1 MTAAHPQLLV
11 YKASAGSGKTFT
23 LAVRYICQLIED
35 PRAYRRILAVTFTN
49 KATAE
54 MKSRIL
60 EQLYGLAHNLK
71 SSEGYLNELHKLTG
85 KSRDEIQKS
94 AGEALRNIIHDY
106 SRFRIETID
115 SFFQSVMKNL
125 ARELELGANLNIEL
139 NNKDVLSD
147 AVDSMIENLNRKSPV
162 LGWLLE
168 YIEEQIEND
177 KRWDVSKDIKKF
189 GENIFNEEYIEKG
202 DGLRKK
208 LSDPTFIPDFRKR
221 LKQKLEDATEIMKG
235 FCDQFYGI
243 LDTNSLTTDN
253 LANKKNGISSYFN
266 KLGNGEL
273 RDEKVCNQT
282 LEKCLDSS
290 ESWVTKNAKNRDSI
304 ISLVES
310 ELRPLLID
318 AEKMRPIQKTTIN
331 SCKLTLKY
339 INNLRLLA
347 NIDMEVRE
355 LNQRNNRFLLSDT
368 NALLHGLISKGD
380 ATFVY
385 EKIGTNIDTVMID
398 EFQDTSRM
406 QWENFHL
413 LLEECL
419 SQKEGSLIV
428 GDIKQSIYRWRNGDW
443 KILANIKHDPTLRVN
458 ECTLDTNW
466 RSESMIIRFNNEFFT
481 AACLEL
487 NNRYEEEMKEPCAP
501 LVNAYID
508 VCQKTAKKTDNGYVK
523 VSMLTD
529 SKDNPFRE
537 QVLNELV
544 DEVKSLIEQGVQTN
558 DIAILVR
565 KNKDIPQIA
574 EFFDKNAGVRIVSDE
589 AFQLNASLAICMMI
603 DGLRYLTTPEDTVAK
618 ARLALSYQKEILRQ
632 DIDMN
637 TILLNGT
644 DQYLPADFLL
654 RQKELRFMPLYE
666 LLEKLFVIFSMNQIK
681 QQDAYLCAFYD
692 AITEY
697 MQKNSSELTAF
708 IAFWDEHLSTKTIP
722 SGEIDGIRILSIHK
736 SKGLEFHTVLIPY
749 CDWKMENETNSNL
762 IWSAPNKIT
771 DNAENASLF
780 NALDIVP
787 INYSKTMAE
796 SVYSNS
802 YYDERLQLWID
813 NINLLYVAFTR
824 ACKNLIVWG
833 CSNKK
838 GTVSELLEQSIS
850 QVDIEQTK
858 IEEENHETEETNDEA
873 TRYEFGKLYIS
884 EEKKQK
890 QSDNRLN
897 ATAEGIPVRM
907 ESIETEFEFKQSN
920 RSADFI
926 NGKDDDDKTSEYI
939 QQGELLHRVFA
950 SINTADDVDAAID
963 RLCFEGVIESEK
975 QEKQIRNLAQKAL
988 SRNEV
993 AGWYDGTWT
1002 LHNECSIIYTDEEGN
1017 MQIRRP
1023 DRVMGKDGKVIVVDF
1038 KFGKK
1043 KDSYTAQVQEYMQ
1056 LLHQMG
1062 YSRIKGYLWYVYS
1075 NDLTEVNL
1083 QFKF

>member
-1 MTAAHPQLLV
+1 M
-11 YKASAGSGKTFT
+11 
-23 LAVRYICQLIED
+23 
-35 PRAYRRILAVTFTN
+35 N
-49 KATAE
+49 
-54 MKSRIL
+54 
-60 EQLYGLAHNLK
+60 
-71 SSEGYLNELHKLTG
+71 
-85 KSRDEIQKS
+85 
-94 AGEALRNIIHDY
+94 
-106 SRFRIETID
+106 
-115 SFFQSVMKNL
+115 
-125 ARELELGANLNIEL
+125 
-139 NNKDVLSD
+139 
-147 AVDSMIENLNRKSPV
+147 
-162 LGWLLE
+162 
-168 YIEEQIEND
+168 IEND

-243 LDTNSLTTDN
+243 LDTNRLTTDN

-282 LEKCLDSS
+282 LEKCLNSS
-290 ESWVTKNAKNRDSI
+290 GSWVTKNAENRDSI

-544 DEVKSLIEQGVQTN
+544 DEVKSLIEQGVQIN

-722 SGEIDGIRILSIHK
+722 SGEIDGLTCTAEEDIELASATARKYGLQFNIIDLQKEYWDRVVAYAIDKVRRGLTPNPDVMCNKLIKFGCFEEQAGYAYDRIATGHYASTEDINGRTWLTTAIDPVKDQTDFLAQIDYFQVSKLLLPLGGIMKHDVREIALQAKLPSARRKDSQGICFLGKINYNDFIKRFLGEKRGSIIELETGKKIGTHNGFWFHTIGQRKGLGLGGGPWFVIRIAWL
-736 SKGLEFHTVLIPY
+736 
-749 CDWKMENETNSNL
+749 
-762 IWSAPNKIT
+762 
-771 DNAENASLF
+771 
-780 NALDIVP
+780 
-787 INYSKTMAE
+787 
-796 SVYSNS
+796 
-802 YYDERLQLWID
+802 
-813 NINLLYVAFTR
+813 
-824 ACKNLIVWG
+824 
-833 CSNKK
+833 
-838 GTVSELLEQSIS
+838 
-850 QVDIEQTK
+850 
-858 IEEENHETEETNDEA
+858 
-873 TRYEFGKLYIS
+873 
-884 EEKKQK
+884 
-890 QSDNRLN
+890 
-897 ATAEGIPVRM
+897 
-907 ESIETEFEFKQSN
+907 
-920 RSADFI
+920 
-926 NGKDDDDKTSEYI
+926 
-939 QQGELLHRVFA
+939 
-950 SINTADDVDAAID
+950 
-963 RLCFEGVIESEK
+963 
-975 QEKQIRNLAQKAL
+975 
-988 SRNEV
+988 
-993 AGWYDGTWT
+993 
-1002 LHNECSIIYTDEEGN
+1002 
-1017 MQIRRP
+1017 
-1023 DRVMGKDGKVIVVDF
+1023 
-1038 KFGKK
+1038 
-1043 KDSYTAQVQEYMQ
+1043 
-1056 LLHQMG
+1056 
-1062 YSRIKGYLWYVYS
+1062 
-1075 NDLTEVNL
+1075 
-1083 QFKF
+1083 

>member
-1 MTAAHPQLLV
+1 
-11 YKASAGSGKTFT
+11 
-23 LAVRYICQLIED
+23 
-35 PRAYRRILAVTFTN
+35 
-49 KATAE
+49 
-54 MKSRIL
+54 
-60 EQLYGLAHNLK
+60 
-71 SSEGYLNELHKLTG
+71 
-85 KSRDEIQKS
+85 
-94 AGEALRNIIHDY
+94 
-106 SRFRIETID
+106 
-115 SFFQSVMKNL
+115 
-125 ARELELGANLNIEL
+125 
-139 NNKDVLSD
+139 
-147 AVDSMIENLNRKSPV
+147 
-162 LGWLLE
+162 
-168 YIEEQIEND
+168 
-177 KRWDVSKDIKKF
+177 
-189 GENIFNEEYIEKG
+189 
-202 DGLRKK
+202 
-208 LSDPTFIPDFRKR
+208 
-221 LKQKLEDATEIMKG
+221 MKG

-243 LDTNSLTTDN
+243 LETNSLTIDN

-282 LEKCLDSS
+282 LEKCLNSS
-290 ESWVTKNAKNRDSI
+290 GSWVTKNAENRDYI

-347 NIDMEVRE
+347 NIDLEVRE

-385 EKIGTNIDTVMID
+385 EKIGTNIDTVMI
-398 EFQDTSRM
+398 
-406 QWENFHL
+406 
-413 LLEECL
+413 EECL

-508 VCQKTAKKTDNGYVK
+508 VCQKTAKHTENGYVK

-762 IWSAPNKIT
+762 IWSTPNQIT

-858 IEEENHETEETNDEA
+858 FEEEDYETEETNDEA

-884 EEKKQK
+884 EAKKYESSAAAISRESAKMLFQFVDKAKILNYILRFMQRKGLRQASKNGLESTFTLGSITSWGVHTCFETVAEKC
-890 QSDNRLN
+890 SD
-897 ATAEGIPVRM
+897 VY
-907 ESIETEFEFKQSN
+907 SIGDCTRNIASLL
-920 RSADFI
+920 I
-926 NGKDDDDKTSEYI
+926 NGFSSAFRQCGKDTEKFTCSLCPEFSEHLCIPELSLAFVCENDYHPYRYSDS
-939 QQGELLHRVFA
+939 GEISQARFLKRNIPHCLTEKLACNEELKDELISSAVF
-950 SINTADDVDAAID
+950 SLYDAMERDNELCRYLQAFENAEKYEVLNKKIEN
-963 RLCFEGVIESEK
+963 LCFE
-975 QEKQIRNLAQKAL
+975 
-988 SRNEV
+988 
-993 AGWYDGTWT
+993 
-1002 LHNECSIIYTDEEGN
+1002 
-1017 MQIRRP
+1017 
-1023 DRVMGKDGKVIVVDF
+1023 
-1038 KFGKK
+1038 
-1043 KDSYTAQVQEYMQ
+1043 
-1056 LLHQMG
+1056 
-1062 YSRIKGYLWYVYS
+1062 
-1075 NDLTEVNL
+1075 
-1083 QFKF
+1083 